1 VAREQSVRV
10 TGGRETESLL
20 KSIDDDDDTYVLI
33 FFVITSQLVSKQ
45 EETEDTN
52 LVNAKRF
59 VFVFF
64 SVSKKQRDPLIRR
77 TTRTDERTD
86 ERSMMTAAV

>member
-1 VAREQSVRV
+1 VRV

-33 FFVITSQLVSKQ
+33 SFVITSQLVSKQ
-45 EETEDTN
+45 EETEDTS
-52 LVNAKRF
+52 LVNAKRFF

-77 TTRTDERTD
+77 TTRTDER
-86 ERSMMTAAV
+86 SMMTAAV

>member
-1 VAREQSVRV
+1 MM
-10 TGGRETESLL
+10 THM
-20 KSIDDDDDTYVLI
+20 YLI

-45 EETEDTN
+45 EETEDTS

-59 VFVFF
+59 FVFFFVF
-64 SVSKKQRDPLIRR
+64 SVSKKQRDPLPIRR